1 MVRVIAAESVPD
13 AGAYCSRLVRLDPG
27 ALVRL
32 RPAAGGL
39 VGLWSRLPFGVLV
52 DRTVR
57 GELADDATVRACEL
71 LAALADGALP
81 TRYDAQWRGALPP
94 ATAEPVEQVPAAD
107 LRRIAELAATTLR
120 DSAGRGVGE
129 RRIRDALLDHP
140 GVTLTTGTTEVE
152 VPMRVVLA
160 LVRMGFLADE
170 PVRFGAA
177 GRWLSAQA
185 RNGTA
190 WYQRPGGLTLDPVNH
205 AEITRSDG

>member
-1 MVRVIAAESVPD
+1 MRVIAAESVPD
-13 AGAYCSRLVRLDPG
+13 AGAYCARLVRLDPA

-39 VGLWSRLPFGVLV
+39 LALWSRLPFGVLV
-52 DRTVR
+52 ARTVA
-57 GELADDATVRACEL
+57 GELADDATVRAGDL
-71 LAALADGALP
+71 LAALPDGALP
-81 TRYDAQWRGALPP
+81 GRYDAQWRGALPP
-94 ATAEPVEQVPAAD
+94 REAEPVEQVPAAD

-120 DSAGRGVGE
+120 DSTGRGVGE

-140 GVTLTTGTTEVE
+140 GITLATGDTEVA

-170 PVRFGAA
+170 PVRFGTA
-177 GRWLSAQA
+177 GRWLAAQA

-190 WYQRPGGLTLDPVNH
+190 WYQRPGGLTLDPVNP

>member
-13 AGAYCSRLVRLDPG
+13 AGAYCARLVRLDPA

-32 RPAAGGL
+32 RPAGGGL
-39 VGLWSRLPFGVLV
+39 VALWSRLPFAVLV
-52 DRTVR
+52 GRSVR
-57 GELADDATVRACEL
+57 SELADDATVRAADL
-71 LAALADGALP
+71 LAALPDGALP
-81 TRYDAQWRGALPP
+81 ARYDARWRGALPP
-94 ATAEPVEQVPAAD
+94 AAAEPVEQVPAPE

-120 DSAGRGVGE
+120 DSTGRGVGE
-129 RRIRDALLDHP
+129 RRVRDALLDHP
-140 GVTLTTGTTEVE
+140 GITLASGTVRAG

-170 PVRFGAA
+170 PVRFGIS

-205 AEITRSDG
+205 GEITRSDG